1 MGRGDALRSTGADAC
16 HARTRRVSGIDVGGT
31 FTDILVHET
40 GPEGPRVRAGKVPTT
55 LPDQADGVLA
65 AIAEAGVAPAD
76 LDLLIHGTTATTNA
90 LLERRIAR
98 IGLITTAGFRD
109 TLELGRRTRPRPYGM
124 TGTFAPLVPR
134 DRRIEVAE
142 RMDAQ
147 GNVVRPLDEAA
158 VAAAA
163 RALLAKGCESVV
175 IHFLHAYAN
184 PAHELRAGE
193 IVRGLWPNGYVT
205 LGHEL
210 LSEYR
215 EYERGTTASVN
226 AAVQPILDRYLR
238 RLQGELEARGF
249 ARDLLVMNGNGG
261 TVSSRLVAR
270 DAAKTVMS
278 GPASGVI
285 AAAATLAQS
294 GLANAV
300 TYDMGGTSTDVALIH
315 GGVPEVSS
323 ELAIDYGLPIH
334 VPMVDVRSVGAGGGS
349 IASLNAAGVL
359 KVGPESAGST
369 PGPICYRR
377 GGTEPTITDANLVL
391 GRLDPAGLTAV
402 EGTVD
407 IDAVRTVIRDRLAGP
422 LGFSVEDAAA
432 AVLKLANTHM
442 AGAIRLVSLSRG
454 YDPRDFVLFAFGGA
468 GPLHA
473 VAIARE
479 LGIPEVLVPA
489 RPGLTNA
496 LGCLV
501 ADLRQDLVNTINAPL
516 ATLDMGLVK
525 STLEA
530 QRAHGEAV
538 NAAERDEIVETVVLH
553 GADMQFRGQ
562 THLIRVAIPSP
573 CVSRE
578 ELQALFEEAYFAR
591 FHVRLPEIRAAL
603 VNLVTSVIGKRRG
616 FALAALAGTAEG
628 PARTGVR
635 DLYADG
641 RWHPAAVYARDRL
654 RSGDPIEG
662 PAVVQQ
668 VDATTVI
675 EPGAVAIVDEIGNLR
690 IAVGSGVRPCGSDPI
705 PQPPLEQ
712 GVRPAGSDPIEAA

>member
-1 MGRGDALRSTGADAC
+1 
-16 HARTRRVSGIDVGGT
+16 
-31 FTDILVHET
+31 
-40 GPEGPRVRAGKVPTT
+40 
-55 LPDQADGVLA
+55 
-65 AIAEAGVAPAD
+65 
-76 LDLLIHGTTATTNA
+76 
-90 LLERRIAR
+90 
-98 IGLITTAGFRD
+98 
-109 TLELGRRTRPRPYGM
+109 
-124 TGTFAPLVPR
+124 
-134 DRRIEVAE
+134 
-142 RMDAQ
+142 
-147 GNVVRPLDEAA
+147 
-158 VAAAA
+158 
-163 RALLAKGCESVV
+163 
-175 IHFLHAYAN
+175 
-184 PAHELRAGE
+184 
-193 IVRGLWPNGYVT
+193 
-205 LGHEL
+205 
-210 LSEYR
+210 
-215 EYERGTTASVN
+215 
-226 AAVQPILDRYLR
+226 
-238 RLQGELEARGF
+238 LQGELEARGF

-294 GLANAV
+294 GLANAI

-323 ELAIDYGLPIH
+323 ELSIDYGLPIH
-334 VPMVDVRSVGAGGGS
+334 VPMVDVRTVGAGGGS
-349 IASLNAAGVL
+349 IASINAAGVL

-369 PGPICYRR
+369 PGPICYCR
-377 GGTEPTITDANLVL
+377 GGADPTVTDANLVL

-407 IDAVRTVIRDRLAGP
+407 VQAVRRVVGERLASP
-422 LGFSVEDAAA
+422 LGFSIEDAAA
-432 AVLKLANTHM
+432 AALKLANMHM

-501 ADLRQDLVNTINAPL
+501 ADLRQDLVNTVNAPL
-516 ATLDMGLVK
+516 ASLDMNVVR

-530 QRAHGEAV
+530 QRAQGEAI
-538 NAAERDEIVETVVLH
+538 NAAEKDEIVETQVLH

-573 CVSRE
+573 SVSRD
-578 ELQALFEEAYFAR
+578 ELQTLFEAAYFAR
-591 FHVRLPEIRAAL
+591 FHVRLPEIRAQL

-616 FALAALAGTAEG
+616 LDLATLAGTAEG
-628 PARTGVR
+628 PARTAMREV
-635 DLYADG
+635 YAEG
-641 RWHPAAVYARDRL
+641 RWHSAGVYARDRL
-654 RSGDPIEG
+654 RPGDRIAG

-675 EPGAVAIVDEIGNLR
+675 EPGAVATVDKIGNLR
-690 IAVGSGVRPCGSDPI
+690 ILVGT
-705 PQPPLEQ
+705 
-712 GVRPAGSDPIEAA
+712 PA